1 MKPRTK
7 DRILSALDL
16 SPMTPSELATALCEK
31 YTTIRAAMQAAS
43 RKGLVKPIGT
53 KRISRIGPNAFVWA
67 RA

>member
-1 MKPRTK
+1 
-7 DRILSALDL
+7 
-16 SPMTPSELATALCEK
+16 MTPSELAAALCEK
-31 YTTIRAAMQAAS
+31 YTTIRAAMQVAS